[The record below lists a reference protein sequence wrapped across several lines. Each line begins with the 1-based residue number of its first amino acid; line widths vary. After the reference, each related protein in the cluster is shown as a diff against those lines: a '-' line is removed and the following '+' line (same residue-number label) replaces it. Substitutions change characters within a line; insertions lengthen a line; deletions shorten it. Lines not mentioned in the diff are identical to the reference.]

1 MIKIFKSSI
10 MNGAAVIAL
19 LTLVVVACHKK
30 DFVQPEGN
38 LESAEFV
45 YNVALK
51 SFQPQATV
59 SGSIS
64 SGINMEV
71 IYYYLQREGKQD
83 TLIQVDFPATDNR
96 RDYKFEVKAV
106 SWAGISLATVK
117 GLKLLCVQDNDASF
131 EKLIKITY
139 FDPNAPVITGLPDKM
154 TPDLTGTTAI
164 AAKATTE
171 TGLAKIYISDNRN
184 GNFEALDS
192 MAANG
197 AKEYTINYNYT
208 YGDGA
213 GQLKVTAV
221 DIYGLKTDK
230 VVQFENIPFKPVI
243 TFSAT
248 ELKAAL
254 PDGKPEISGTL
265 KSYTPLS
272 TVTVYAVSGSNET
285 MQGTL
290 TPTLTGSTANE
301 YNYTFTYTT
310 FGYSSTVT
318 GCKVVAKDANN
329 SQNAASV
336 PVTILPYYYWK
347 NLTMMAQGLTG
358 TNSTNCFFTGEPAA
372 PVVGP
377 CEAIND
383 ASYNARIDFAIFCN
397 STPLIA
403 FNNPANISASTLS
416 TFKCSGTS
424 WAPPTPTANTL
435 KKTLFRVLG
444 TGSAESSITTRFS
457 NNSITELNDAFFTGV
472 SAPTA
477 NAPNSTTFSTS
488 SFIWAKVTP
497 AGGTGATKNI
507 LIKVNAINVV
517 AVPSQGTSTL
527 TFDIMKEQ

>member
-10 MNGAAVIAL
+10 LNIAALTALIAL
-19 LTLVVVACHKK
+19 IMVACQKK

-38 LESAEFV
+38 LESPEFV

-59 SGSIS
+59 GGSLS
-64 SGINMEV
+64 SSINMEV

-83 TLIQVDFPATDNR
+83 TLIQVDFPAIDSR
-96 RDYKFEVKAV
+96 RNYKFEVKAV
-106 SWAGISLATVK
+106 SWAGISLNTVK

-131 EKLIKITY
+131 EKVIKISY

-154 TPDLTGTTAI
+154 TPVLTGTTAI
-164 AAKATTE
+164 SAKAATE

-184 GNFEALDS
+184 GNFEYLDS

-221 DIYGLKTDK
+221 DIYGLKTEK
-230 VVQFENIPFKPVI
+230 VVQFINIPFKPVI
-243 TFSAT
+243 TFSAS
-248 ELKAAL
+248 ELKTAL
-254 PDGKPEISGTL
+254 PDGTPEISGTL
-265 KSYTPLS
+265 KSYSPLS
-272 TVTVYAVSGSNET
+272 TVTVYAVTANGET
-285 MQGTL
+285 MQGTV
-290 TPTLTGSTANE
+290 TPTLTGSAANE
-301 YNYTFTYTT
+301 YNYTFSYTT
-310 FGYSSTVT
+310 FAYSATVT
-318 GCKVVAKDANN
+318 GAKVVAKDAGN
-329 SQNAASV
+329 SQNAATV
-336 PVTILPYYYWK
+336 PVTILPYYHWK

-358 TNSTNCFFTGEPAA
+358 TNSTTCFFTGELAD

-397 STPLIA
+397 SRPVIA

-416 TFKCSGTS
+416 SFRCSSTS
-424 WAPPTPTANTL
+424 WAPTTPTASTL
-435 KKTLFRVLG
+435 KKTVFRVLG
-444 TGSAESSITTRFS
+444 TGSAESNITSKFN

-472 SAPTA
+472 STPTA
-477 NAPNSTTFSTS
+477 NAPNNTTFSTS
-488 SFIWAKVTP
+488 SMIWAKVTP

-507 LIKVNAINVV
+507 LIKINAINVV

>member
-1 MIKIFKSSI
+1 MALITL
-10 MNGAAVIAL
+10 VIA
-19 LTLVVVACHKK
+19 ACHKK
-30 DFVQPEGN
+30 DFVQPEGT
-38 LESAEFV
+38 LESPEFV

-59 SGSIS
+59 SGSVS

-83 TLIQVDFPATDNR
+83 TLIQVDFPAVENR

-106 SWAGISLATVK
+106 SWAGIGMAMVK

-131 EKLIKITY
+131 EKIIRISY
-139 FDPNAPVITGLPDKM
+139 FDPNAPVITGLPDKI
-154 TPDLTGTTAI
+154 TPVLTGTTAI
-164 AAKATTE
+164 TAKATTE

-192 MAANG
+192 MTANG

-243 TFSAT
+243 TFSVT

-272 TVTVYAVSGSNET
+272 TVTVYALTGSGET

-301 YNYTFTYTT
+301 YNYTFTYST
-310 FGYSSTVT
+310 FGYSVAVT
-318 GCKVVAKDANN
+318 GCKLVAKDANN
-329 SQNAASV
+329 SQNSATV

-347 NLTMMAQGLTG
+347 SLTLMAQGLTG
-358 TNSTNCFFTGEPAA
+358 INSSTCFFTGEPSA
-372 PVVGP
+372 PLVGA

-383 ASYNARIDFAIFCN
+383 ASYNTRVDFAIFCN
-397 STPLIA
+397 STPLIS

-416 TFKCSGTS
+416 TFKCNGTS

-435 KKTLFRVLG
+435 KKTQFRVLG
-444 TGSAESSITTRFS
+444 TGSAESNITTRF
-457 NNSITELNDAFFTGV
+457 NANSITELNDTFFTGV

-477 NAPNSTTFSTS
+477 NAPNNTTFSTS
-488 SFIWAKVTP
+488 SIIWAKVTP
-497 AGGTGATKNI
+497 AGGAGATKNI

-517 AVPSQGTSTL
+517 AVPSQGTSTI
-527 TFDIMKEQ
+527 TIDIMKEK

>member
-10 MNGAAVIAL
+10 ITGLAIMV
-19 LTLVVVACHKK
+19 LVMVACHKK
-30 DFVQPEGN
+30 DFVQPEGT
-38 LESAEFV
+38 LESQEFV

-59 SGSIS
+59 SGNVS

-71 IYYYLQREGKQD
+71 IYYYLQRDGKQD
-83 TLIQVDFPATDNR
+83 TLIQVDFPAAENR

-106 SWAGISLATVK
+106 SWAGINLATVK
-117 GLKLLCVQDNDASF
+117 GLKLLCVQDNEASF
-131 EKLIKITY
+131 EKIIRISY
-139 FDPNAPVITGLPDKM
+139 FDPNAPVITGLPDKI
-154 TPDLTGTTAI
+154 TPSLTGTTAI
-164 AAKATTE
+164 GARATTE
-171 TGLAKIYISDNRN
+171 TGLSKIYISDNRN

-221 DIYGLKTDK
+221 DIYGLRTEK
-230 VVQFENIPFKPVI
+230 VIQFINIPFKPVI
-243 TFSAT
+243 TFNAT

-272 TVTVYAVSGSNET
+272 TVTVYALTGSGET

-290 TPTLTGSTANE
+290 TPTLTGSTTNE
-301 YNYTFTYTT
+301 YNYTFTYST
-310 FGYSSTVT
+310 FGYGATVT
-318 GCKVVAKDANN
+318 GCKLVAKDASN
-329 SQNAASV
+329 SQNSATV
-336 PVTILPYYYWK
+336 PVVILPYYYWK

-358 TNSTNCFFTGEPAA
+358 TNSTTCFFTGEPSA

-403 FNNPANISASTLS
+403 FNNPANISAGTLS
-416 TFKCSGTS
+416 TFKCNGAS

-444 TGSAESSITTRFS
+444 TGSAESNIITKFNANT
-457 NNSITELNDAFFTGV
+457 ITELNDAFFTGV
-472 SAPTA
+472 SAPSA
-477 NAPNSTTFSTS
+477 NAPNNSTFSTS
-488 SFIWAKVTP
+488 SVIWAKVTP

-527 TFDIMKEQ
+527 TIDIMKEQ

>member
-1 MIKIFKSSI
+1 MIKIFKTSI
-10 MNGAAVIAL
+10 INGAAILAL
-19 LTLVVVACHKK
+19 LTLVMVACHKK
-30 DFVQPEGN
+30 DFVQPEGT
-38 LESAEFV
+38 LASAEFV

-64 SGINMEV
+64 SSINMEV

-83 TLIQVDFPATDNR
+83 TLIQVDFPADENR

-117 GLKLLCVQDNDASF
+117 GLKLLCVQVNDASF
-131 EKLIKITY
+131 DKVIKISY
-139 FDPNAPVITGLPDKM
+139 FDPNAPVITGLPDNI
-154 TPDLTGTTAI
+154 TPALTGTTAI
-164 AAKATTE
+164 SAKATTE
-171 TGLAKIYISDNRN
+171 TGLSKIYISDNRN

-192 MAANG
+192 MTTNG

-230 VVQFENIPFKPVI
+230 VIQFTNIPFKPVI

-248 ELKAAL
+248 ELRTAL

-272 TVTVYAVSGSNET
+272 TVTVYAVSGSGET

-301 YNYTFTYTT
+301 YNYTFSYAT
-310 FGYSSTVT
+310 FGYSAAVT
-318 GCKVVAKDANN
+318 GCKVVAKDASN
-329 SQNAASV
+329 SQNSSTV
-336 PVTILPYYYWK
+336 PVVILPYYYWK

-358 TNSTNCFFTGEPAA
+358 TNSTTCFFTGESPA

-397 STPLIA
+397 STPLIS

-424 WAPPTPTANTL
+424 WAPPTPTASTL

-444 TGSAESSITTRFS
+444 TGSAESNITTKF
-457 NNSITELNDAFFTGV
+457 NDNSITELSDAFFTGV
-472 SAPTA
+472 NAPTA
-477 NAPNSTTFSTS
+477 NAPNSSTFSTS
-488 SFIWAKVTP
+488 SLIWAKVTP
-497 AGGTGATKNI
+497 AGGAGTTKNI

-517 AVPSQGTSTL
+517 AVPSQATSTL
-527 TFDIMKEQ
+527 TIDIMKEQ